1 MYRIISPSR
10 TNKSSSPTHFPYGRG
25 VSERRWR
32 SAANRPSRQA
42 RRGWASLYEAP
53 SQKKN
58 HLPRATKIQ
67 QPKNSP
73 LAPTSSPAPPPP
85 KNPSP
90 CSPRIKRKPPPGF
103 FGPNPGQFGS
113 EPGFFGPNPGQ
124 FGSEPGYFGSIL
136 GRFQASP
143 GQNRTN
149 FGPRSPSREPP
160 PPREM
165 CKNFTSQPAH
175 ANTALPSRFPK
186 ITQNNT
192 ILSQITRNLLLSVY
206 R

>member
-1 MYRIISPSR
+1 M
-10 TNKSSSPTHFPYGRG
+10 
-25 VSERRWR
+25 SERQWR

-90 CSPRIKRKPPPGF
+90 CSPPSQTLADSGF
-103 FGPNPGQFGS
+103 FGPNT
-113 EPGFFGPNPGQ
+113 GQ
-124 FGSEPGYFGSIL
+124 FGSEPGYLGLIPGFPGPESHQFWPPFPLSGSPL
-136 GRFQASP
+136 CP
-143 GQNRTN
+143 GKL
-149 FGPRSPSREPP
+149 
-160 PPREM
+160 

-175 ANTALPSRFPK
+175 LNAPSFSRFPK
-186 ITQNNT
+186 ITQN
-192 ILSQITRNLLLSVY
+192 IGCLSQIAPNLPLSVY

>member
-1 MYRIISPSR
+1 MISPSR
-10 TNKSSSPTHFPYGRG
+10 TNKPSSLTHFLYGRG

-90 CSPRIKRKPPPGF
+90 CSPPSQTLADSGF
-103 FGPNPGQFGS
+103 FGPNT
-113 EPGFFGPNPGQ
+113 GQ

-136 GRFQASP
+136 GFSGSKSGR
-143 GQNRTN
+143 
-149 FGPRSPSREPP
+149 FGPPSPPGNPSPHRET
-160 PPREM
+160 

-175 ANTALPSRFPK
+175 LNAPSFSRFPK
-186 ITQNNT
+186 ITQN
-192 ILSQITRNLLLSVY
+192 IGCLSQITPNLPLLVY

>member
-1 MYRIISPSR
+1 MISPSR
-10 TNKSSSPTHFPYGRG
+10 TNKPSSLTHFLYGRG

-67 QPKNSP
+67 QPKKF
-73 LAPTSSPAPPPP
+73 L
-85 KNPSP
+85 
-90 CSPRIKRKPPPGF
+90 PRINLPQRHLPARKIPPRALPGSNASRPRAF
-103 FGPNPGQFGS
+103 SGQTRA
-113 EPGFFGPNPGQ
+113 NLGQ
-124 FGSEPGYFGSIL
+124 KWAIL
-136 GRFQASP
+136 GRFRAFP

-149 FGPRSPSREPP
+149 LGPRSPSREPP

-165 CKNFTSQPAH
+165 CKNFTS
-175 ANTALPSRFPK
+175 
-186 ITQNNT
+186 
-192 ILSQITRNLLLSVY
+192 
-206 R
+206 